1 MKDPIKLIKPGK
13 KQINQQLIVG
23 IALCFVG
30 IAGLFVA
37 GNIPS
42 LSGLGLLF
50 IALSLMSKNKDVIK
64 VYNDYMEMKLAL
76 LAPQH
81 FVKFSE
87 ITSVDLSKPK
97 ALFFCYKK
105 DGKEKKI
112 RLNKQFFNE
121 DDYNYLAR
129 LLADKIKN
137 AA

>member
-13 KQINQQLIVG
+13 KQINQQLIIG
-23 IALCFVG
+23 IVLCFVG
-30 IAGLFVA
+30 IAGLFVS
-37 GNIPS
+37 GNIPL
-42 LSGLGLLF
+42 LSGLGLLL
-50 IALSLMSKNKDVIK
+50 IVLSLTFKNKDVIK
-64 VYNDYMEMKLAL
+64 VYDDYMEMKLAL

-97 ALFFCYKK
+97 ALFFSYKK

-121 DDYNYLAR
+121 DGYNYLAR
-129 LLADKIKN
+129 LLADKIKKV
-137 AA
+137 A